1 MKKASIICTLAL
13 AAATVASAQQTKP
26 ATPAPKP
33 ATPAPT
39 ATAAPAD
46 ADPVIISANGMAIH
60 KSEFEGAVKTLPPEY
75 QQFAMGP
82 GRKQF
87 AEDYLRMKLLAAKG
101 AQEGVQ
107 NDPDVVRQLD
117 LMRANLLATAELKRI
132 EKTVTVTDDEIKAYY
147 DEHKKDYEQ
156 VHARHILI
164 APAGSPAAPP
174 AKEGTKQLTDA
185 EAKAKAEEIRTK
197 LVTGGDFALLA
208 KSESNDTGSGEQ
220 GGDLGSFGHG
230 QMVPEFEAAAF
241 AAKPGEITPVVKTQF
256 GYHVIK
262 VESHDY
268 TPLESVKAAIEKTL
282 RQKKMQETLEAMKTS
297 ANATYDEAYFAAPK
311 KSSAKDDT
319 EPGAKMATPPP
330 APTPA
335 PAKKKP

>member
-13 AAATVASAQQTKP
+13 AAATVVMAQQTKP

-33 ATPAPT
+33 AAPAPT
-39 ATAAPAD
+39 AAAPAD
-46 ADPVIISANGMAIH
+46 ADPVIISASGLAVH

-82 GRKQF
+82 GKKQF

-101 AQEGVQ
+101 AQEGLQ
-107 NDPDVVRQLD
+107 NDPEVVRQLD

-132 EKTVTVTDDEIKAYY
+132 EKTVTVSDADVKTYY
-147 DEHKKDYEQ
+147 DANKKEYEQ

-164 APAGSPAAPP
+164 APQGSAAAPP

-197 LVTGGDFALLA
+197 LVAGGDFALLA

-241 AAKPGEITPVVKTQF
+241 AAKPGDITPVVKTQF

-268 TPLESVKAAIEKTL
+268 TPLESVKPAIEKTL
-282 RQKKMQETLEAMKTS
+282 RQKKVQEALEAMKTS
-297 ANATYDEAYFAAPK
+297 ANASYDETYFAAPK
-311 KSSAKDDT
+311 AQSSAIKNDA
-319 EPGAKMATPPP
+319 EPGAKQATPPP
-330 APTPA
+330 PA
-335 PAKKKP
+335 PVKKKP

>member
-13 AAATVASAQQTKP
+13 AAATVAMEQQDKP
-26 ATPAPKP
+26 AASAPKP
-33 ATPAPT
+33 ATPAP
-39 ATAAPAD
+39 AAAPAD
-46 ADPVIISANGMAIH
+46 ADPVIISASGMAIH

-75 QQFAMGP
+75 QQFANGP

-87 AEDYLRMKLLAAKG
+87 AEDYLRMKLLAAQG
-101 AQEGVQ
+101 AKDGLL

-132 EKTVTVTDDEIKAYY
+132 EKNVIISDDDVKAYY
-147 DEHKKDYEQ
+147 EANKKDYEQ

-164 APAGSPAAPP
+164 APKGSAAAPP
-174 AKEGTKQLTDA
+174 AKAGTKELTDA

-197 LVTGGDFALLA
+197 LVAGGDFALLA
-208 KSESNDTGSGEQ
+208 KSESSDTGSGEQ
-220 GGDLGSFGHG
+220 GGDLGSFGRG
-230 QMVPEFEAAAF
+230 QMVPEFDQAAF

-268 TPLESVKAAIEKTL
+268 TPLEQVKPAIEKTL

-311 KSSAKDDT
+311 PQSSAVANDS
-319 EPGAKMATPPP
+319 EPNPKPAPKPVTPP
-330 APTPA
+330 